1 MLWNSISIM
10 MERKM
15 KISQKMA
22 VRHDS
27 VSSMVRPAPPYAVPT
42 SANSAA
48 ATAPIRRIAP
58 PGCAGSIARGW
69 VQPGPGAGALAPP
82 ASCRRAGA
90 QPAGRSQFHGRR
102 SVWIPRNSKPPW
114 EL

>member
-1 MLWNSISIM
+1 
-10 MERKM
+10 M

-69 VQPGPGAGALAPP
+69 VQPGPGAPALAPP
-82 ASCRRAGA
+82 PPAGA
-90 QPAGRSQFHGRR
+90 RVRSRR
-102 SVWIPRNSKPPW
+102 GAANSTGASKQCLERNS
-114 EL
+114 

>member
-1 MLWNSISIM
+1 
-10 MERKM
+10 M

-69 VQPGPGAGALAPP
+69 VQPGPGAPALAPP
-82 ASCRRAGA
+82 PPAGA
-90 QPAGRSQFHGRR
+90 RVRSRR
-102 SVWIPRNSKPPW
+102 GAANSTGARAVSG
-114 EL
+114 

>member
-42 SANSAA
+42 SPNSAA

-58 PGCAGSIARGW
+58 PGRSGSIATGW
-69 VQPGPGAGALAPP
+69 GQPGPGAGALAPP
-82 ASCRRAGA
+82 PPAGARGAAGGA
-90 QPAGRSQFHGRR
+90 QPIPRALGRR
-102 SVWIPRNSKPPW
+102 EKQPSGQSC
-114 EL
+114 